1 MGFDCTE
8 NCNKIP
14 EVFNCCIGWNAV
26 TQIQPWPTVI
36 EGVFATLVIDVCF
49 NVCNDPFFHFGKAFL
64 IFSIR
69 SSSIICLDGLW
80 DGLASLCGYYP
91 WFQYLQKD
99 FHSHLASRNL
109 WICHRWCFDRC
120 NGACKW
126 FRCIVNRSY
135 KQTTL
140 VCFSK
145 IAFFK
150 IWLNVSRHL
159 YYKGILY
166 CKQKIPFVNSNSFC
180 IHCIIHSRKHI
191 VENFASF
198 QEMSHSCLTPWY

>member
-8 NCNKIP
+8 NCNKMP

-126 FRCIVNRSY
+126 FRCIVNRWY

-140 VCFSK
+140 DSLFQN
-145 IAFFK
+145 
-150 IWLNVSRHL
+150 L
-159 YYKGILY
+159 
-166 CKQKIPFVNSNSFC
+166 
-180 IHCIIHSRKHI
+180 
-191 VENFASF
+191 VEY
-198 QEMSHSCLTPWY
+198 QQTPLL